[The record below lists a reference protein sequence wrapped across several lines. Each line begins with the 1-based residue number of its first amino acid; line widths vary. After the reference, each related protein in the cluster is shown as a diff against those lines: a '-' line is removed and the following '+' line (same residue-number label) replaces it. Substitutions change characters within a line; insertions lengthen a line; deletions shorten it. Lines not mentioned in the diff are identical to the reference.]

1 MTPALYFLR
10 SSEQKIATDI
20 IHFAYRLDEVSKT
33 IEDVKELD
41 MYHKFYGLT
50 DKDLGL
56 YALVNHK
63 IAGAI
68 WMRLLKKEDNS
79 NAFVDEET
87 PVLTIGVKPEFRN
100 KGVGSAMLNQLLLE
114 AGSLY
119 KQISISLLDDERTIK
134 YFEKFGFTKIEDS
147 GGKSPVDNKDII
159 SMIKS
164 IPKEAVVRPSDGY
177 DPKKW
182 MD

>member
-1 MTPALYFLR
+1 MTPTLYFLR
-10 SSEQKIATDI
+10 SSEQKIATDM
-20 IHFAYRLDEVSKT
+20 IHFAYRLDEVAKT
-33 IEDVKELD
+33 LDDVQELD

-56 YALVNHK
+56 YALVENK

-68 WMRLLKKEDNS
+68 WIRLLKKENNP

-87 PVLTIGVKPEFRN
+87 PVLTIAVKPEFRD
-100 KGVGSAMLNQLLLE
+100 KGIGSAMLEQLFLE
-114 AGSLY
+114 AGARY
-119 KQISISLLDDERTIK
+119 KQISISVLSDEKTTR
-134 YFEKFGFTKIEDS
+134 YFQRFGFSALDNS
-147 GGKSPVDNKDII
+147 NAQSPVDGAKVVT
-159 SMIKS
+159 MIKPIS
-164 IPKEAVVRPSDGY
+164 DKVVQRPSDGY